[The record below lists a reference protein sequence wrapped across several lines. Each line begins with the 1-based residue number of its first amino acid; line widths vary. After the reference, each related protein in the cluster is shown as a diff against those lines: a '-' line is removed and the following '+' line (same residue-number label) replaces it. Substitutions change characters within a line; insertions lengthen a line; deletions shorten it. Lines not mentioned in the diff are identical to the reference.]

1 MFNMPCRYISS
12 VEANE
17 GATVAVVSS
26 PEPEYVVGS
35 NSPKELKDPSRER
48 FDLLMQVVT
57 PFASLPLTK
66 ENIKSVKTAF
76 ILKNSEQAR
85 HHRFPLP
92 STDEIRRAVSVVR
105 VRHLTT
111 WMLCNV
117 TFVLRHAWLCR
128 FVTCEMQSHF

>member
-1 MFNMPCRYISS
+1 MFNLPCRYILS
-12 VEANE
+12 VEDNE
-17 GATVAVVSS
+17 GATVAEASS

-35 NSPKELKDPSRER
+35 NSPKEFKDPSKEK

-111 WMLCNV
+111 
-117 TFVLRHAWLCR
+117 
-128 FVTCEMQSHF
+128 